1 MYDAF
6 MEIVNRS
13 EDIYDRIKGLSSLA
27 AGYILTNAHRR
38 RVSMK
43 INARELYHIAR
54 LRADTHAQ
62 WDIRKTAEEMV
73 KLSKKS
79 MPLALML
86 VTGKDGFASL
96 YNRVFAAGARFGQ

>member
-1 MYDAF
+1 MT
-6 MEIVNRS
+6 
-13 EDIYDRIKGLSSLA
+13 GLKRLCPPA
-27 AGYILTNAHRR
+27 AAYILTNAHRR

-54 LRADTHAQ
+54 LRGDTHAQ

-73 KLSKKS
+73 RLGKRA

-86 VTGKDGFASL
+86 ATGKDGFASL
-96 YNRVFAAGARFGQ
+96 YDQVFASESASGNNLSNKP